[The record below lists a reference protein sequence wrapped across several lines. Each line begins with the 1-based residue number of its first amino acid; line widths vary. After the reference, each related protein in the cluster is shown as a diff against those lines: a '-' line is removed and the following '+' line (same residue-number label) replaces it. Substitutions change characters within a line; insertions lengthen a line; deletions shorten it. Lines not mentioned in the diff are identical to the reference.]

1 MSLDGTFLHCVVS
14 EMLSAGLV
22 GGRIDKVY
30 QPSREEI
37 IISIRSAGKHNKIL
51 ISSNSMSAR
60 VGMTERTAE
69 NPSAPPMFCMLLRKH
84 LSGGKLLDITQ
95 DGLERIINFDF
106 ECMNEIGDMVVNRLT
121 AEIMGRHSNIILMTK
136 KDGVYRVIDSIKRI
150 TDDVSSVRRILP
162 NIIYETPPRDLSRV
176 NFLTCSDEELIN
188 AVKLGEGK
196 RLSKHMTAC
205 LEGVSPV
212 FTRECAF
219 YSCRDTDFAVDDMT
233 DDNYDRMLFFIKRA
247 REYVNNKDGFTILR
261 DLNGTYKDFCF
272 MPIEQYGTQ
281 MLVSHAEG
289 ANALLDIFYGS
300 KAENERMKQRSKDLL
315 KMLMNTY
322 ERIARKLELQ
332 KGELAQCGEREV
344 FRVRGDVVSANI
356 YRMEK
361 GMTELTAEDY
371 TTGETVTVPLDVR
384 LTPSQNAQ
392 KYYAEYKKLEKAERM
407 LTKLIA
413 DGENEL
419 IYIDSVFDAAS
430 RATSNAEISEI
441 KQELA
446 ANGYIHANTVNKKTQ
461 IKPKSPMHFVTDDG
475 YDVYIG
481 RNNLQNDKLTVK
493 TAEPDDMWLH
503 TKNIAGSHVIIK
515 AKNGEISDNA
525 ILQAASLAAYCS
537 KAQNSTKVPVD
548 YTRIRFVK
556 KPNGAKPG
564 MVIFTN
570 NYTVL
575 VDPDEQL
582 FARVEA

>member
-22 GGRIDKVY
+22 GGRIDKIY

-60 VGMTERTAE
+60 VGMTERAAE

-84 LSGGKLLDITQ
+84 LSGGKLIDITQ

-162 NIIYETPPRDLSRV
+162 NIVYETPPRDMSRV
-176 NFLTCSDEELIN
+176 NFLTCSDSELIN
-188 AVKLGEGK
+188 AVKQGEGK

-212 FTRECAF
+212 FTRECAY
-219 YSCRDTDFAVDDMT
+219 YSCRDTDISVDDMT
-233 DDNYDRMLFFIKRA
+233 DDNYDRLLFFIKRA
-247 REYVNNKDGFTILR
+247 KEYVDRKDGFTILR
-261 DLNGTYKDFCF
+261 DLSGAYKDFCF

-281 MLVSHAEG
+281 ILVSHADG

-392 KYYAEYKKLEKAERM
+392 KYYAEYKKLEKAEKM

-461 IKPKSPMHFVTDDG
+461 VKPKPPMHFVTDDG

-481 RNNLQNDKLTVK
+481 RNNIQNDKLTVK

-556 KPNGAKPG
+556 KPNGSKPG

>member
-1 MSLDGTFLHCVVS
+1 
-14 EMLSAGLV
+14 
-22 GGRIDKVY
+22 
-30 QPSREEI
+30 
-37 IISIRSAGKHNKIL
+37 
-51 ISSNSMSAR
+51 
-60 VGMTERTAE
+60 
-69 NPSAPPMFCMLLRKH
+69 
-84 LSGGKLLDITQ
+84 
-95 DGLERIINFDF
+95 
-106 ECMNEIGDMVVNRLT
+106 
-121 AEIMGRHSNIILMTK
+121 
-136 KDGVYRVIDSIKRI
+136 
-150 TDDVSSVRRILP
+150 
-162 NIIYETPPRDLSRV
+162 
-176 NFLTCSDEELIN
+176 
-188 AVKLGEGK
+188 
-196 RLSKHMTAC
+196 
-205 LEGVSPV
+205 
-212 FTRECAF
+212 
-219 YSCRDTDFAVDDMT
+219 
-233 DDNYDRMLFFIKRA
+233 
-247 REYVNNKDGFTILR
+247 
-261 DLNGTYKDFCF
+261 
-272 MPIEQYGTQ
+272 
-281 MLVSHAEG
+281 
-289 ANALLDIFYGS
+289 
-300 KAENERMKQRSKDLL
+300 
-315 KMLMNTY
+315 MLMNTY

-332 KGELAQCGEREV
+332 KGELAQGGEREV
-344 FRVRGDVVSANI
+344 CRVRGDVVSANI

-371 TTGETVTVPLDVR
+371 STGETVTVPLDVR

-446 ANGYIHANTVNKKTQ
+446 ANGYIHTNTVNKKTQ
-461 IKPKSPMHFVTDDG
+461 VKPKPPMHFVTDDG

-481 RNNLQNDKLTVK
+481 RNNIQNDKLTVK

-564 MVIFTN
+564 MVILTN

>member
-1 MSLDGTFLHCVVS
+1 MSLDGTFLSCIVN
-14 EMLSAGLV
+14 EMLSAGLI
-22 GGRIDKVY
+22 GGRIDKIY
-30 QPSREEI
+30 QPSREEVI
-37 IISIRSAGKHNKIL
+37 LSIRSAGKHNKLL
-51 ISSNSMSAR
+51 ISANSMSAR
-60 VGMTERTAE
+60 VGMTERAAE

-84 LSGGKLLDITQ
+84 LSGGKLLAITQ

-106 ECMNEIGDMVVNRLT
+106 ECMNEIGDMVINRLT
-121 AEIMGRHSNIILMTK
+121 AEIMGRHSNIILMTE

-162 NIIYETPPRDLSRV
+162 NIVYETPPRDLSRI
-176 NFLTCSDEELIN
+176 NFLTCTDDELIN
-188 AVKLGEGK
+188 AVKSGTGK
-196 RLSKHMTAC
+196 RLSKHLTAC

-212 FTRECAF
+212 FARECAY
-219 YSCRDTDFAVDDMT
+219 YSCRDTDAAVCDMT
-233 DDNYDRMLFFIKRA
+233 SDNFDRLLFFIKKA
-247 REYVNNKDGFTILR
+247 REYVRDGEGFTILR
-261 DLNGTYKDFCF
+261 DLQGGYKDFCF

-281 MLVSHAEG
+281 MLVSKASG

-322 ERIARKLELQ
+322 DRISRKLELQ
-332 KGELAQCGEREV
+332 KSELGECGEREV
-344 FRVRGDVVSANI
+344 FRVRGDIVSANI
-356 YRMEK
+356 YKMHK

-371 TTGETVTVPLDVR
+371 STGETVTVPLDAR
-384 LTPSQNAQ
+384 LTPAQNAQ
-392 KYYAEYKKLEKAERM
+392 KYYAEYKKLEKAEKM

-446 ANGYIHANTVNKKTQ
+446 ANGYIHAPSGSKKTQ
-461 IKPKSPMHFVTDDG
+461 IKPKPPMHFVSDDG
-475 YDVYIG
+475 YDIYIG
-481 RNNLQNDKLTVK
+481 RNNIQNDKLTVK

-564 MVIFTN
+564 MVIFSN
-570 NYTVL
+570 NFTVL
-575 VDPDEQL
+575 VDPDEEL

>member
-22 GGRIDKVY
+22 GGRIDKIY

-60 VGMTERTAE
+60 VCMTERAAE

-121 AEIMGRHSNIILMTK
+121 AEIMGRHSNIILMAK
-136 KDGVYRVIDSIKRI
+136 KDGVYRVTDSIKRI
-150 TDDVSSVRRILP
+150 TDEVSSVRRILP
-162 NIIYETPPRDLSRV
+162 NIVYETPPRDLTRV
-176 NFLTCSDEELIN
+176 NFLICSDSEFIN
-188 AVKLGEGK
+188 AIKQGEGK
-196 RLSKHMTAC
+196 RLSKHLTAC
-205 LEGVSPV
+205 LEGISPV
-212 FTRECAF
+212 FARECAY

-233 DDNYDRMLFFIKRA
+233 DDNYDRLLFFIKRA
-247 REYVNNKDGFTILR
+247 REYVTDKNGFTILR
-261 DLNGTYKDFCF
+261 DLNGAYKDFCF

-281 MLVSHAEG
+281 MLVSHADG

-300 KAENERMKQRSKDLL
+300 KAENERMKQRSRDLL

-371 TTGETVTVPLDVR
+371 STGETVTVPLDVR

-446 ANGYIHANTVNKKTQ
+446 ANGYIHTNTVNKKTQ
-461 IKPKSPMHFVTDDG
+461 VKPKPPMHFVTDDG

-481 RNNLQNDKLTVK
+481 RNNIQNDKLTVK

-582 FARVEA
+582 FARVEL

>member
-162 NIIYETPPRDLSRV
+162 NIVYETPPRDLSRV
-176 NFLTCSDEELIN
+176 NFLTCSDDELIN
-188 AVKLGEGK
+188 AVKQGEGK

-212 FTRECAF
+212 FTRECAY
-219 YSCRDTDFAVDDMT
+219 YSCRDTDFSVDDMT
-233 DDNYDRMLFFIKRA
+233 DDNYDRLLFFIKKA
-247 REYVNNKDGFTILR
+247 REYVVRKDGFTILR
-261 DLNGTYKDFCF
+261 DLNGAYKDFCF

-281 MLVSHAEG
+281 MLVSHADG

-392 KYYAEYKKLEKAERM
+392 KYYAEYKKLEKAEKM
-407 LTKLIA
+407 LAKLIA

-461 IKPKSPMHFVTDDG
+461 VKPKPPMHFVTDDG

-481 RNNLQNDKLTVK
+481 RNNIQNDKLTVK
-493 TAEPDDMWLH
+493 TAAPDDMWLH

-556 KPNGAKPG
+556 KPNGSKPG

>member
-1 MSLDGTFLHCVVS
+1 MSLDGTFLYCIRR
-14 EMLSAGLV
+14 EMLSAGLI
-22 GGRIDKVY
+22 GGRIDKIY

-37 IISIRSAGKHNKIL
+37 IISLRAAGKHNKIL
-51 ISSNSMSAR
+51 ISANSMSAR
-60 VGMTERTAE
+60 VSLTDRAAE

-84 LSGGKLLDITQ
+84 LSGGKLIDISQ

-106 ECMNEIGDMVVNRLT
+106 ECMNEIGDMVINRLT

-150 TDDVSSVRRILP
+150 TDDISSVRRILP
-162 NIIYETPPRDLSRV
+162 NIVYETPPRDLSRI
-176 NFLTCSDEELIN
+176 NFLTCENDALVT
-188 AVKLGEGK
+188 AVKSGAGK
-196 RLSKHMTAC
+196 RLAKHLTAC

-212 FTRECAF
+212 FSRECA
-219 YSCRDTDFAVDDMT
+219 YYACRDTDALIDDMT
-233 DDNYDRMLFFIKRA
+233 ADNYDRLLFFIKKA
-247 REYVNNKDGFTILR
+247 RGYAENGGGYTILR
-261 DLNGTYKDFCF
+261 DLQGAYKDFCF
-272 MPIEQYGTQ
+272 MPIEQYGAALTT
-281 MLVSHAEG
+281 SPAES
-289 ANALLDIFYGS
+289 ANALLDKFYGS
-300 KAENERMKQRSKDLL
+300 KAENERMKQRSRDLL
-315 KMLMNTY
+315 KMLVNTY
-322 ERIARKLELQ
+322 DRISRKLEIQ
-332 KGELAQCGEREV
+332 RQELAACSEREV
-344 FRVRGDVVSANI
+344 FRVRGDIISANI
-356 YRMEK
+356 YKMQK
-361 GMTELTAEDY
+361 GMSELVAENY
-371 TTGETVTVPLDVR
+371 YSGETEAVPLNIK

-392 KYYAEYKKLEKAERM
+392 KYYAEYKKLEKAEKM

-441 KQELA
+441 REELSQ
-446 ANGYIHANTVNKKTQ
+446 NGYLNGAQNKKNTV
-461 IKPKSPMHFVTDDG
+461 KPKPPMHFVTDDG

-481 RNNLQNDKLTVK
+481 RNNLQNDRLTLK
-493 TAEPDDMWLH
+493 TAYPDDMWLH

-548 YTRIRFVK
+548 YTRVRFVK

-564 MVIFTN
+564 MVIFSN

-575 VDPDEQL
+575 VDPDEDL
-582 FARVEA
+582 FGRVEA

>member
-1 MSLDGTFLHCVVS
+1 
-14 EMLSAGLV
+14 
-22 GGRIDKVY
+22 
-30 QPSREEI
+30 
-37 IISIRSAGKHNKIL
+37 
-51 ISSNSMSAR
+51 
-60 VGMTERTAE
+60 
-69 NPSAPPMFCMLLRKH
+69 
-84 LSGGKLLDITQ
+84 
-95 DGLERIINFDF
+95 
-106 ECMNEIGDMVVNRLT
+106 
-121 AEIMGRHSNIILMTK
+121 MGRHSNIILMAK
-136 KDGVYRVIDSIKRI
+136 KDGVYRVTDSIKRI

-162 NIIYETPPRDLSRV
+162 NIVYETPPRDLTRV
-176 NFLTCSDEELIN
+176 NFLTCSDSEFIN
-188 AVKLGEGK
+188 AVKQGEGK
-196 RLSKHMTAC
+196 RLSKHAC

-212 FTRECAF
+212 FARECAY

-233 DDNYDRMLFFIKRA
+233 DDSYDRLLFFIKRA
-247 REYVNNKDGFTILR
+247 REYVTDKNGFTILR
-261 DLNGTYKDFCF
+261 DLNGAYKDFCF

-281 MLVSHAEG
+281 MLVSHADG

-300 KAENERMKQRSKDLL
+300 KAENERMKQRSRDLL

-371 TTGETVTVPLDVR
+371 STGETVTVPLDVR

-461 IKPKSPMHFVTDDG
+461 VKPKPPMHFVTDDG

-481 RNNLQNDKLTVK
+481 RNNIQNDKLTGK
-493 TAEPDDMWLH
+493 TAEPDDMWFH

>member
-233 DDNYDRMLFFIKRA
+233 DDNYDRLLFFIKRA

-361 GMTELTAEDY
+361 GMTELTAENY

-461 IKPKSPMHFVTDDG
+461 IKPKPPMHFVTDDG

-582 FARVEA
+582 FARVEV

>member
-1 MSLDGTFLHCVVS
+1 
-14 EMLSAGLV
+14 
-22 GGRIDKVY
+22 
-30 QPSREEI
+30 
-37 IISIRSAGKHNKIL
+37 
-51 ISSNSMSAR
+51 
-60 VGMTERTAE
+60 
-69 NPSAPPMFCMLLRKH
+69 
-84 LSGGKLLDITQ
+84 
-95 DGLERIINFDF
+95 
-106 ECMNEIGDMVVNRLT
+106 
-121 AEIMGRHSNIILMTK
+121 
-136 KDGVYRVIDSIKRI
+136 
-150 TDDVSSVRRILP
+150 
-162 NIIYETPPRDLSRV
+162 
-176 NFLTCSDEELIN
+176 
-188 AVKLGEGK
+188 
-196 RLSKHMTAC
+196 
-205 LEGVSPV
+205 
-212 FTRECAF
+212 
-219 YSCRDTDFAVDDMT
+219 MT
-233 DDNYDRMLFFIKRA
+233 DDNYDRLLFFIKRA
-247 REYVNNKDGFTILR
+247 REYVTDKNGFTILR

-272 MPIEQYGTQ
+272 MPIEQYRTQ
-281 MLVSHAEG
+281 MLVSHADG

-300 KAENERMKQRSKDLL
+300 KAESERMKQRSRDLL

-371 TTGETVTVPLDVR
+371 STGETVTVPLDVR

-446 ANGYIHANTVNKKTQ
+446 ANGYIHTNTVNKKTQ
-461 IKPKSPMHFVTDDG
+461 VKPKPPMHFVTDDG

-481 RNNLQNDKLTVK
+481 RNNIQNDKLTVK

>member
-106 ECMNEIGDMVVNRLT
+106 ECMNEIGDMVINRLT

-162 NIIYETPPRDLSRV
+162 NIVYETPPRDLSRV
-176 NFLTCSDEELIN
+176 NFLTCSDDELIN
-188 AVKLGEGK
+188 AVKQGEGK

-212 FTRECAF
+212 FTRECAY
-219 YSCRDTDFAVDDMT
+219 YSCRDTDFSIDDMT
-233 DDNYDRMLFFIKRA
+233 DDNYDRLLFFIKKA
-247 REYVNNKDGFTILR
+247 REYVARKDGFTILR

-281 MLVSHAEG
+281 MLVSHADG

-461 IKPKSPMHFVTDDG
+461 VKPKPPMHFVTDDG

-481 RNNLQNDKLTVK
+481 RNNIQNDKLTVK

>member
-162 NIIYETPPRDLSRV
+162 NIVYETPPRDLSRV
-176 NFLTCSDEELIN
+176 NFLTCSDDELIN
-188 AVKLGEGK
+188 AVKQGEGK

-212 FTRECAF
+212 FTRECAY
-219 YSCRDTDFAVDDMT
+219 YSCHDTDFSVDDMT
-233 DDNYDRMLFFIKRA
+233 DDNYDRLLFFIKKA
-247 REYVNNKDGFTILR
+247 REYVARKDGFTILR
-261 DLNGTYKDFCF
+261 DLNGAYKDFCF

-281 MLVSHAEG
+281 MLVSHADG

-392 KYYAEYKKLEKAERM
+392 KYYAEYKKLEKAEKM
-407 LTKLIA
+407 LAKLIA

-461 IKPKSPMHFVTDDG
+461 VKPKPPMHFVTDDG

-481 RNNLQNDKLTVK
+481 RNNIQNDKLTVK
-493 TAEPDDMWLH
+493 TAAPDDMWLH

-556 KPNGAKPG
+556 KPNGSKPG